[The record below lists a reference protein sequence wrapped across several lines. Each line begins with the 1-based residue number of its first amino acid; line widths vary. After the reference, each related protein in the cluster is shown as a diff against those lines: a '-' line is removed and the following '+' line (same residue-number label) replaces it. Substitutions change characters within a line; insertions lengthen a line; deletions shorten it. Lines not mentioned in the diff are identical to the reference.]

1 MELEHGIPNAST
13 PQRRVLGPS
22 WAWAVKTIRSR
33 FPTSQPAS
41 RSGMA
46 WCAPP
51 PRTAFRHFALARISP
66 KRRCDAEGDPLLPLR
81 SAHSL
86 ATSRIP
92 SPRRD
97 PPPPSTTD
105 DAGVQARLRHGREE
119 RAGGASRQDVLVA
132 GDAAAG
138 VVGDAQRGHRALAL
152 RAGGGE
158 PAAERGRA
166 EAAAARRAGARRGG
180 DGPATDR
187 SARSCRGAGASR
199 RALQFPRVAER
210 SRGTGTSRTARRCP
224 WRRRSRCA
232 STRCSRP
239 RWWHPHPV
247 VARVQLRR
255 RRKRPRRRSVNDT
268 VARWSGSRR
277 DAW

>member
-1 MELEHGIPNAST
+1 
-13 PQRRVLGPS
+13 
-22 WAWAVKTIRSR
+22 
-33 FPTSQPAS
+33 
-41 RSGMA
+41 MA

-92 SPRRD
+92 SPVRD

-166 EAAAARRAGARRGG
+166 ETAAARRAGARRRRRRAGHR
-180 DGPATDR
+180 PR
-187 SARSCRGAGASR
+187 ARAAARGAGASR
-199 RALQFPRVAER
+199 RALPEFPRVAER
-210 SRGTGTSRTARRCP
+210 SRAAPVRAGRHGDARGVGVPAAHRP
-224 WRRRSRCA
+224 DALVQGGVHRA
-232 STRCSRP
+232 TRD
-239 RWWHPHPV
+239 
-247 VARVQLRR
+247 ARVQLRR
-255 RRKRPRRRSVNDT
+255 RRKRPRRRSRQRHRRRAG
-268 VARWSGSRR
+268 VARGR